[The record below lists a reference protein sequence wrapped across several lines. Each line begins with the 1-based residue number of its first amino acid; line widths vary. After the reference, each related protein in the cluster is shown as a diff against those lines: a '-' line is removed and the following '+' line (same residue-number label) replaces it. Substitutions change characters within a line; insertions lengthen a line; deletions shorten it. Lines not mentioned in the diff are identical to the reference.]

1 MATRAETCLSN
12 PALLSLRESFY
23 SSLLMRPNSSKKN
36 VTIHDIAALTGVSY
50 QTVSRVINGMPQVS
64 PATRS
69 RIEKVLQEVAFRPNR
84 TARQLAG
91 KRSTTVGLVTFATS
105 FYGPSQILV
114 NTEQAAKELGFSLMF
129 SGILDQNPRAIYQAV
144 DELCAHQV
152 GGILIHLPW
161 DIDLRDLQ
169 VLCRNVPLVAVDSHL
184 GFECSSVFIR
194 QESGSRRATRHLID
208 LGHKKIG
215 YLRGPVFWRTA
226 QRRFSGWQKEI
237 KEAGLV
243 RGPVVDGDW
252 TAESGFDAAKT
263 LIDKHWGKFT
273 ALVVANDQMALGAIR
288 ALEERSVQIP
298 QDVSLI
304 GFDDIPEAGF
314 FRPPLSTV
322 KQDFAAL
329 GRLSIQYL
337 MAEINPGTGTLPS
350 RFIQPSVITR
360 QSGAARVKKNGTARL
375 KPVIGD

>member
-1 MATRAETCLSN
+1 M
-12 PALLSLRESFY
+12 
-23 SSLLMRPNSSKKN
+23 PNSSKKN

-69 RIEKVLQEVAFRPNR
+69 RIEKVLTEVGFRPNR

-105 FYGPSQILV
+105 FYGPSQILAKS
-114 NTEQAAKELGFSLMF
+114 EQAAKELGFSLMF
-129 SGILDQNPRAIYQAV
+129 SGILEQSTRAICHAV

-152 GGILIHLPW
+152 CGILIHLPW

-169 VLCRNVPLVAVDSHL
+169 VICRNVPLVSVDSHL

-194 QESGSRRATRHLID
+194 QESGSRRATRHLIE
-208 LGHKKIG
+208 LGHKKIA

-226 QRRFSGWQKEI
+226 QLRYSGWQKEM
-237 KEAGLV
+237 KDARLAL
-243 RGPVVDGDW
+243 GPVVDGDW
-252 TAESGFDAAKT
+252 TAESGFAAAQT
-263 LIDKHWGKFT
+263 LISKHWGKFT
-273 ALVVANDQMALGAIR
+273 AIVVANDQMALGASR
-288 ALEERSVQIP
+288 ALEEQSIQIP

-304 GFDDIPEAGF
+304 GFDDVPEAGF

-329 GRLSIQYL
+329 GQLSIQYL
-337 MAEINPGTGTLPS
+337 MAEINPSTAILPS
-350 RFIQPSVITR
+350 RFIQPFVIHR
-360 QSGAARVKKNGTARL
+360 QSSAAPRTKRNGASRS
-375 KPVIGD
+375 